1 MAKKKKQGFLQLDDR
16 KLSEQWLFRLSI
28 LIPFITSIILC
39 IPLWL
44 ETNIDFSSKG
54 YDIFLN
60 LYKLP
65 MGVLSL
71 SIPLVA
77 IVAHIHRT
85 IQTAEQ
91 IQSSRRK
98 NTTDSF
104 FAHHK
109 FMIEAFGNIP
119 KKTLRVGHEDI
130 EYGINDSYLLYD
142 NLFRGSSYENGI
154 SVERLNTITD
164 KLVDG
169 LNEINKRLI
178 ELRTLSFDEANN
190 ILALTQ
196 ILHSIY
202 NIESELS
209 IIIPPKRINN
219 LAVAKNDHFTVMI
232 VTEHNNEDQLK
243 ERIENLLFIIKKIFQ
258 IINKHFDID
267 DVIVFYSQI
276 KESRYYFL
284 RDTFDNMVLTEQK
297 KQRSFAS
304 KASNSLEEAY
314 NDYKHSLAKKNA
326 PRPSLFKST
335 TK

>member
-1 MAKKKKQGFLQLDDR
+1 MVKKNKQSFLQLDDR

-28 LIPFITSIILC
+28 LMPFIISIILC

-44 ETNIDFSSKG
+44 ETKFDFSSKG
-54 YDIFLN
+54 YDTFLN

-65 MGVLSL
+65 IGVLSL

-109 FMIEAFGNIP
+109 FMIEAFGKIP
-119 KKTLRVGHEDI
+119 KKTLRVGQVDI
-130 EYGINDSYLLYD
+130 EYGINDAYLLYD

-154 SVERLNTITD
+154 IVERLNAITD
-164 KLVDG
+164 KLVDE
-169 LNEINKRLI
+169 LNEINKRLV
-178 ELRTLSFDEANN
+178 ELRTLSLDEANN

-196 ILHSIY
+196 ILYSIY
-202 NIESELS
+202 DIERELS
-209 IIIPPKRINN
+209 IIIPPKRTNN
-219 LAVAKNDHFTVMI
+219 LAVAKNEDFTVMI

-243 ERIENLLFIIKKIFQ
+243 ERIENLLFITKKIFQ

-267 DVIVFYSQI
+267 DLIVFYSQI
-276 KESRYYFL
+276 KESRYYL
-284 RDTFDNMVLTEQK
+284 LKDTFDSMVLTEQK

-304 KASNSLEEAY
+304 KESNSLEEAY
-314 NDYKHSLAKKNA
+314 NNYKYSLAKKNA
-326 PRPSLFKST
+326 PRPGLFKYT